1 MQTRKGQETS
11 SSKNPTASNTNSN
24 VDEDAMKEY
33 LQSTGILVAWEKFLY
48 YLLEKGPKQDIYETA
63 AQQIEKFGGRWH
75 RKHG

>member
-1 MQTRKGQETS
+1 
-11 SSKNPTASNTNSN
+11 
-24 VDEDAMKEY
+24 MKEY
-33 LQSTGILVAWEKFLY
+33 LQSNGILVAWEKFLY